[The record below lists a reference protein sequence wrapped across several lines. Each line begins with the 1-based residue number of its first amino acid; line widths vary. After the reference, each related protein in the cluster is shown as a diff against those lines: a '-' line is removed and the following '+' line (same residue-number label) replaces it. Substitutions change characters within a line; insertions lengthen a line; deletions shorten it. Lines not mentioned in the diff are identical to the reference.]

1 MKKISTL
8 IAAFAIFSSIGLNA
22 QRYLS
27 EVFTDV
33 DVTSGV
39 TYGVNATVIAYT
51 QLGQAIPEELKMD
64 IYEPNGDTE
73 TDRPLILYFHTG
85 NFLPHPQNGG
95 PSGTRTDLNVVE
107 MCSRLAR
114 MGYVVASCDYRLGW
128 NPVATEQDERVYT
141 LINAAYRGVQ
151 DCRTAIRYFRKSVA
165 ENSDPYGIDP
175 SRICVWGQGTGGYI
189 AFAAATINAYADI
202 AIPKFTHE
210 IEVPPGSGNF
220 IPVPMVLEAVNGDI
234 YGTSVGI
241 NPNDGDTLCYINHPG
256 YDSDFNVMV
265 NMGGACGDSTWVT
278 ANDPPM
284 ISFHAPSDPFAPYNV
299 GTVIVPG
306 FNLPVVEVS
315 GSYHVQQL
323 ANALNLN
330 QSFLNADLASDVYT
344 VQANLYNDGAYGLYP
359 LNRPAGSEA
368 DSAPW
373 EWWTSDNVNNA
384 TGLLTNP
391 DMSQTKGETFL
402 DSIQAYAAPR
412 IMCALA
418 LPGSPCETP
427 TAENDLCVDAI
438 DINPAFAGAVDVT
451 VSSGPYSNA
460 NATGGD
466 LDVADVTA
474 CWFDDLAGNGD
485 GNNPEIDNT
494 VWFTFEGDGDEYIVI
509 ADDCD
514 GNADFAGDTQ
524 MIIYAGDDCNNLTPV
539 ACNDDISTANN
550 IYWAGVLLETTAS
563 TTYYIAIDGF
573 NYTGF
578 GSPDDP
584 LTTGDFCI
592 QVQQTIV
599 NVEENSDLQFVVYP
613 NPTKDN
619 FTIQSNE
626 FFDGVR
632 VHNMVGDLVY
642 AQSGLN
648 TKLYRVDNVF
658 APGVYTI
665 EISTANGTSV
675 SRVVVE

>member
-8 IAAFAIFSSIGLNA
+8 IAAFAILSSIGVNA
-22 QRYLS
+22 QRYLT

-33 DVTSGV
+33 DVTSDV
-39 TYGVNATVIAYT
+39 TYGMNATVIAYT
-51 QLGQAIPEELKMD
+51 QLGQAIPEQLKMD
-64 IYEPNGDTE
+64 VYTPSGDTE

-85 NFLPHPQNGG
+85 NFLPHPQNGS

-107 MCSRLAR
+107 MCTRLAK

-151 DCRTAIRYFRKSVA
+151 DCRTAIRYFRKTEA
-165 ENSDPYGIDP
+165 ENGDPYGIDP
-175 SRICVWGQGTGGYI
+175 TRICVWGQGAGGYI
-189 AFAAATINAYADI
+189 SFAAATINSYADI
-202 AIPKFTHE
+202 AIPKFTRE
-210 IEVPPGSGNF
+210 VEVPPGSGNF

-241 NPNDGDTLCYINHPG
+241 NPTDGDTLCYINHPG
-256 YDSDFNVMV
+256 YSSDFNVMV

-284 ISFHAPSDPFAPYNV
+284 ISFHAPTDPFAPYNV

-359 LNRPAGSEA
+359 LNRPAGMEA

-373 EWWTSDNVNNA
+373 EWWNNDNPNNA

-391 DMSQTKGETFL
+391 DMSETKGQTFL

-418 LPGSPCETP
+418 LPGSPCEVV
-427 TAENDLCVDAI
+427 TAANDLCADAI
-438 DINPAFAGAVDVT
+438 DINPAFAGAVDEV
-451 VSSGPYSNA
+451 VSTGPYSNA
-460 NATGGD
+460 NSTGGD
-466 LDVADVTA
+466 VNVNDVTG

-485 GNNPEIDNT
+485 GTNPEIDNT
-494 VWFTFEGDGDEYIVI
+494 VWFTFEGDGDEYVVV
-509 ADDCD
+509 ADNCD
-514 GNADFAGDTQ
+514 GSAEFAGDTQ

-550 IYWAGVLLETTAS
+550 IYWAGVLLETTAN

-592 QVQQTIV
+592 QAQQVIV

-613 NPTKDN
+613 NPAKDH
-619 FTIQSNE
+619 FMVQSNE
-626 FFDGVR
+626 KFEGIKI
-632 VHNMVGDLVY
+632 HNMVGDLVFT
-642 AQSGLN
+642 QSGLN
-648 TKLYRVDNVF
+648 TNMYRVESNF
-658 APGVYTI
+658 APGIYTV
-665 EISTANGTSV
+665 EISTVNGTSV

>member
-22 QRYLS
+22 QRYLT

-175 SRICVWGQGTGGYI
+175 SRICVWGQGAGGYI
-189 AFAAATINAYADI
+189 AFAAATINNYSDI

-210 IEVPPGSGNF
+210 IEVPPGSGNM
-220 IPVPMVLEAVNGDI
+220 ITVPMVLEAVNGDI
-234 YGTSVGI
+234 YGTTVGI

>member
-8 IAAFAIFSSIGLNA
+8 IAAFAILSSIGLNA
-22 QRYLS
+22 QRYLT

-165 ENSDPYGIDP
+165 ESSDPYGIDP
-175 SRICVWGQGTGGYI
+175 SRICVWGQGAGGYI
-189 AFAAATINAYADI
+189 AFAAATINNYSDI

-210 IEVPPGSGNF
+210 IEVPPGSGNMVT
-220 IPVPMVLEAVNGDI
+220 VPMVLEAVNGDI
-234 YGTSVGI
+234 YGTIVGI

-265 NMGGACGDSTWVT
+265 NMGGACGDSSWVT

-438 DINPAFAGAVDVT
+438 DINPAFAGAVDVA

-514 GNADFAGDTQ
+514 GTSDFAGDTQ

-626 FFDGVR
+626 MFEGVR

-648 TKLYRVDNVF
+648 TKLYRIDNVF

-665 EISTANGTSV
+665 EISTANGTSI